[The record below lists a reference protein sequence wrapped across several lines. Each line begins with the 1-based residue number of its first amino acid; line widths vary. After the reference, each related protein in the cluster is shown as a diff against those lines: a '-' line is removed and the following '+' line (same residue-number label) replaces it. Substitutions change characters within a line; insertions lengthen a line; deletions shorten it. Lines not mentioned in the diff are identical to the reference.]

1 MLKRNP
7 ILVTGAGG
15 RVGSLGPTMI
25 RMLLD
30 KGQAV
35 RAFVRQDDER
45 AQALR
50 AMGAEVFVGDLLDIA
65 DVAAALQGCRRVY
78 FSMGLSPYYVDA
90 NILMAA
96 AARAQG
102 DIEAFVN
109 ISEYEQSYMTY
120 EKMAAP
126 RGDRQAWLGG
136 VAANWSPQQRAHWIS
151 EQVLNWSG
159 LPVVNIR
166 ATIFVENPLLSWFP
180 LKAALDAGE
189 LRLPFG
195 TQKIAPIAGFDVA
208 EVCANIVSDPQ
219 AHISRSYDLTG
230 PELMDMQGIAREYEA
245 ALGRSVSYV
254 PQQIEP
260 WIENHIDKDLGKRDQ
275 HVAEHLRTLVRLV
288 AGGRYDVVNDQL
300 ERLLQRAP
308 KTVRWALQNSPR
320 VRKELQGEAGGV
332 QKSV

>member
-1 MLKRNP
+1 MLNRNP
-7 ILVTGAGG
+7 VLVTGAGG

-30 KGQAV
+30 GGEAV
-35 RAFVRQDDER
+35 RAFVRHDDER
-45 AQALR
+45 AQSLR
-50 AMGAEVFVGDLLDIA
+50 RLGAEVFVGDLLDIA

-78 FSMGLSPYYVDA
+78 FSMGLSPYYIDA

-120 EKMAAP
+120 DKMTAP
-126 RGDRQAWLGG
+126 REERRAWLGG
-136 VAANWSPQQRAHWIS
+136 IAANWSPQQRAHWIS

-159 LPVVNIR
+159 LPVINIR
-166 ATIFVENPLLSWFP
+166 ATMFVENPILAWFP
-180 LKAALDAGE
+180 VKALLEAGE

-208 EVCANIVSDPQ
+208 EVCAKILMDPRK
-219 AHISRSYDLTG
+219 HISKSYELTG
-230 PELMDMQGIAREYEA
+230 PVLMDMHGLAKEYEA
-245 ALGRSVSYV
+245 ALGRGVSYV
-254 PQQIEP
+254 SQQIEP
-260 WIENHIDKDLGKRDQ
+260 WIENYIDNDLGVRDP

-288 AGGRYDVVNDQL
+288 AGGRYDVVTDQL

-308 KTVRWALQNSPR
+308 RTARWALENSPR
-320 VRKELQGEAGGV
+320 IRKEVSGA
-332 QKSV
+332 

>member
-1 MLKRNP
+1 MNSEP
-7 ILVTGAGG
+7 VLVTGAGG

-35 RAFVRQDDER
+35 RAFVRHDDER
-45 AQALR
+45 AQSLR
-50 AMGAEVFVGDLLDIA
+50 DLGAQVFVGDLLDIA

-78 FSMGLSPYYVDA
+78 FSMGLSPYYIDA

-102 DIEAFVN
+102 GIEVFVN

-120 EKMAAP
+120 DKMTA
-126 RGDRQAWLGG
+126 RREERLAWLGG
-136 VAANWSPQQRAHWIS
+136 LTADWSPQQRAHWIS

-159 LPVVNIR
+159 LPVVHVR
-166 ATIFVENPLLSWFP
+166 ATMFVENPILSWFP
-180 LKAALDAGE
+180 VKAALETGE

-195 TQKIAPIAGFDVA
+195 AGKIAPIAGFDVA
-208 EVCANIVSDPQ
+208 EVCAKILIDPEP
-219 AHISRSYDLTG
+219 HISKAYELTG
-230 PELMDMQGIAREYEA
+230 PELKDMHGFAKDYEA

-254 PQQIEP
+254 PQPIEP
-260 WIENHIDKDLGKRDQ
+260 WIGNHIDKDLGVRDP
-275 HVAEHLRTLVRLV
+275 HVAQHLRTLVRLV
-288 AGGRYDVVNDQL
+288 AGGRYDVVTNQL
-300 ERLLQRAP
+300 ERLLERAP

-320 VRKELQGEAGGV
+320 IRKEAPGA
-332 QKSV
+332 